1 MDLPPFAPFPFR
13 VRRYRVGFL
22 VSAHSRLDNPMSFEH
37 LGGCVRCGSRHQS
50 SRASRGKTR
59 ALLVSRPASAPFG
72 SCKSDIGARSLT
84 PARPP
89 PGTHLAGSLFATYT
103 SPASCFLQAA
113 HYWTHPCLV
122 GVAFRPITVAFAPP
136 LGARAMPGARKY
148 PPAKPGALDCE
159 PLKAAWTGPT
169 AP

>member
-1 MDLPPFAPFPFR
+1 MDLPPSAPFPFR
-13 VRRYRVGFL
+13 VRRYRVGFF

-37 LGGCVRCGSRHQS
+37 LGRCVHCGSRPQS

-72 SCKSDIGARSLT
+72 SGKSDIGARSLT

-103 SPASCFLQAA
+103 SSASCFLQAA
-113 HYWTHPCLV
+113 ITGRALALLALPSVRSRWLAYLLSARVPCPAHV
-122 GVAFRPITVAFAPP
+122 NTPP
-136 LGARAMPGARKY
+136 PEGRGLRVT
-148 PPAKPGALDCE
+148 
-159 PLKAAWTGPT
+159 TGSGSIS
-169 AP
+169 AEAD